1 MDPARPKPRE
11 HPLIAATTDQWRLLD
26 VQALD
31 TRLSQIAHRRRTL
44 PEHAELA
51 ALQQRAAALRDE
63 LVGAQTVAS
72 DIAREL
78 AKAEADVELV
88 RQRSARDQARLQSGT
103 GGHKELESLQH
114 EVATLARRQSVLE
127 DIELEI
133 MERHEEVSAAVERL
147 SAESAGLQG
156 EIDAMTGRRDAAIA
170 ALDAE
175 AESLARERVGLV
187 AGMDPK
193 LLALYEKIRA
203 GGGVA
208 AAKLWQRRCEGC
220 RMELNPQDLQRIRAA
235 ADDDVVRCEEC
246 GGILVRTG
254 ESGL

>member
-1 MDPARPKPRE
+1 VDPARPKPRE

-133 MERHEEVSAAVERL
+133 MERHEEVSATS
-147 SAESAGLQG
+147 SASAPRAQ
-156 EIDAMTGRRDAAIA
+156 DCR
-170 ALDAE
+170 
-175 AESLARERVGLV
+175 ARST
-187 AGMDPK
+187 P
-193 LLALYEKIRA
+193 
-203 GGGVA
+203 
-208 AAKLWQRRCEGC
+208 
-220 RMELNPQDLQRIRAA
+220 
-235 ADDDVVRCEEC
+235 
-246 GGILVRTG
+246 
-254 ESGL
+254 